1 MNPFS
6 QQGGK
11 NVAFFGGLKWPYLG
25 FGVSEEVKFFL
36 LWTLDPLG
44 PTWGAARSEKYLHPP
59 GTPPEV
65 AGPEK
70 RPNRPISTYMEQCR
84 LTPPSTFHG

>member
-6 QQGGK
+6 PQGGMSPFWWTQLDITW
-11 NVAFFGGLKWPYLG
+11 VWGVRGGQI
-25 FGVSEEVKFFL
+25 FL

-84 LTPPSTFHG
+84 LTTPSTFHG